1 MPGKP
6 ILLIGQF
13 IDQSEESTPIL
24 QLFLGILNIFGILF
38 GYWYAKIFLEYWCTR
53 FIYKVRVFFLSLTMQ
68 KSNRE
73 WHDLSLNDD
82 DTLYRQGLLGSAMAT
97 PTFTLQ
103 PIEPAPMPIPKNIH
117 STIMKICI
125 KYKPKDLSEF
135 RQAISDDTWILICV
149 KLQERTISKLQNF
162 IALACLE
169 HVEEESQSMEVPLR
183 MAGSH
188 ALGYCFFSDY
198 LDELFDRNNIDTRT
212 FLKDLF
218 TVLNKK
224 HFKKN
229 TFRIWGVP
237 DSGKS
242 MILRAIANQYYAN
255 IQGVSGCASDFY
267 FADMVRKSIIL
278 LEELW
283 VIPTTVDDFKSL
295 LSGYSF
301 QVAVKH
307 SNRRETIERTPVLVT
322 GNHSSYGKGYLD
334 STDEDA
340 LQRRTYSYYFG
351 AEFNCPVKLSDDVI
365 CYYLHYNYDKLVLD
379 SSVE

>member
-1 MPGKP
+1 
-6 ILLIGQF
+6 
-13 IDQSEESTPIL
+13 
-24 QLFLGILNIFGILF
+24 
-38 GYWYAKIFLEYWCTR
+38 
-53 FIYKVRVFFLSLTMQ
+53 
-68 KSNRE
+68 
-73 WHDLSLNDD
+73 
-82 DTLYRQGLLGSAMAT
+82 MAT
-97 PTFTLQ
+97 PTFTLSAL
-103 PIEPAPMPIPKNIH
+103 EPPPMATPKNIF
-117 STIMKICI
+117 SVIFDILR

-135 RQAISDDTWILICV
+135 RQCVTDDTWTLICV

-162 IALACLE
+162 IALAAIDR
-169 HVEEESQSMEVPLR
+169 VEDESNTMEVPLR
-183 MAGSH
+183 MAADH
-188 ALGYCFFSDY
+188 TLGYDFLSEF
-198 LDELFDRNNIDTRT
+198 LDLLFTNNRIDLRM

-224 HFKKN
+224 HHKKN

-242 MILRAIANQYYAN
+242 RILRAIANQYYAN
-255 IQGVSGCASDFY
+255 IQGVSGSASDFY
-267 FADMVRKSIIL
+267 FADMVRKSLIL

-283 VIPTTVDDFKSL
+283 VIETTCDDFKSL

-322 GNHSSYGKGYLD
+322 GNHDSYGKGYLN

-351 AEFNCPVKLSDDVI
+351 AEFKCPVKLSDDVI
-365 CYYLHYNYDKLVLD
+365 CKYLLYNYDKLVLD
-379 SSVE
+379 S

>member
-1 MPGKP
+1 MH
-6 ILLIGQF
+6 
-13 IDQSEESTPIL
+13 
-24 QLFLGILNIFGILF
+24 
-38 GYWYAKIFLEYWCTR
+38 
-53 FIYKVRVFFLSLTMQ
+53 

-73 WHDLSLNDD
+73 WHDLSVNDYEP
-82 DTLYRQGLLGSAMAT
+82 LYRQGLLGVSLGT
-97 PTFTLQ
+97 PTFTMSA
-103 PIEPAPMPIPKNIH
+103 IEPASMAIPKNIY
-117 STIMKICI
+117 STIMNICI

-135 RQAISDDTWILICV
+135 RQCISDDTWILICV

-162 IALACLE
+162 IALACIE
-169 HVEEESQSMEVPLR
+169 RVEEESRAMEVPIR

-188 ALGYCFFSDY
+188 ALGYCFYDDY
-198 LDELFDRNNIDTRT
+198 LDKLFIDNGIDTRY

-229 TFRIWGVP
+229 TFRIWGEP

-242 MILRAIANQYYAN
+242 LILRAIANQYYAN
-255 IQGVSGCASDFY
+255 IQGVSGSASDYY
-267 FADMVRKSIIL
+267 FADMTRKSLIL

-283 VIPTTVDDFKSL
+283 VIPGTCDDFKSL

-322 GNHSSYGKGYLD
+322 GNHSCYGKGYLE
-334 STDEDA
+334 SIDEEA
-340 LQRRTYSYYFG
+340 LQRRTYTYVFKT
-351 AEFNCPVKLSDDVI
+351 EFKCPVKLSDDVI